1 MSTASRPTAAP
12 TRFSNGDMIRLGDGT
27 TWSRIL
33 PAGLWSV
40 RVGEDRA
47 RTDASMRE
55 LLASASGW
63 QLFPAIPNVH
73 NPLPGISCNTPDALR
88 TLELRPATGALLYAG
103 ALNRLQSF
111 VGNESGV
118 LRSNF
123 QPVHLS
129 LREVRASLLG
139 TLKRHPRASMTY
151 QRTTGRL
158 YVRYAVANSTIQ
170 THIYVLT
177 AS

>member
-1 MSTASRPTAAP
+1 MSTAARPTAAP
-12 TRFSNGDMIRLGDGT
+12 MRFSNGDTIRLGDDT
-27 TWSRIL
+27 TWSRVL
-33 PAGLWSV
+33 PAGQWSV
-40 RVGEDRA
+40 RAGEDPA
-47 RTDASMRE
+47 RTDESMRE
-55 LLASASGW
+55 LLACASDW
-63 QLFPAIPNVH
+63 RLFPAIPNVH
-73 NPLPGISCNTPDALR
+73 SPLPGTACNAPDALR

-111 VGNESGV
+111 LGNESGV

-123 QPVHLS
+123 QPVPLT